1 MDSHN
6 DINNVDVTAA
16 RIESDMIDASKADWG
31 STPKQ
36 VKGGTFAPADM
47 PLIKNALFYYK
58 DMLVKSE
65 ESERNVSEELA
76 KVANLLH
83 RLGRIA

>member
-1 MDSHN
+1 M
-6 DINNVDVTAA
+6 VK
-16 RIESDMIDASKADWG
+16 ES
-31 STPKQ
+31 
-36 VKGGTFAPADM
+36 KGGTFAPSDM

-65 ESERNVSEELA
+65 ESERNTSDELA

-83 RLGRIA
+83 RIGRIA

>member
-1 MDSHN
+1 MPN
-6 DINNVDVTAA
+6 
-16 RIESDMIDASKADWG
+16 E
-31 STPKQ
+31 

-65 ESERNVSEELA
+65 ESERNVSEELS
-76 KVANLLH
+76 KVASLLH
-83 RLGRIA
+83 RIGRIA

>member
-1 MDSHN
+1 
-6 DINNVDVTAA
+6 
-16 RIESDMIDASKADWG
+16 MIKE
-31 STPKQ
+31 

-58 DMLVKSE
+58 DYLVKME
-65 ESERNVSEELA
+65 DNERNVSEELA

-83 RLGRIA
+83 RIGRIA